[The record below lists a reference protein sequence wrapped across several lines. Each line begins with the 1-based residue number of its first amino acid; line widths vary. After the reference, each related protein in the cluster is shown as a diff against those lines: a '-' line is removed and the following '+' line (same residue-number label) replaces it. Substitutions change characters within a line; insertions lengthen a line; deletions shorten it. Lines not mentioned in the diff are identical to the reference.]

1 MIRISLFT
9 LIVLILIKVIVVYLL
24 NANVSREMLINI
36 LIVQVQS
43 ALLVASIKAKELQN
57 QNRIFHILIIGF
69 YEFLNNNS
77 KW

>member
-43 ALLVASIKAKELQN
+43 ALLVASIKAKEL
-57 QNRIFHILIIGF
+57 
-69 YEFLNNNS
+69 
-77 KW
+77 